1 MSDIWTR
8 RPGADEYAPY
18 FGRYIDLVPDGE
30 LLQTMREQ
38 FAATIQL
45 LAPLREEQAN
55 YRYAEGKWSVKQV
68 LGHMI
73 DTERI
78 FAYRVLR
85 IARNDATPLPGFEQ
99 DDYVKYGPHA
109 RQPWPDLIEEL
120 QVVRGATMC
129 LLRGLDGE
137 ALERRGTSSNNPAS
151 ARALAWVIAG
161 HERAH
166 MAVFHERYSTVLV

>member
-1 MSDIWTR
+1 MSEIWTL
-8 RPGADEYAPY
+8 RPGTDEYAPY
-18 FGRYIDLVPDGE
+18 FGRYIDLVPDGD
-30 LLQTMREQ
+30 LLQTLREQ
-38 FAATIQL
+38 FVPTVQL

-55 YRYAEGKWSVKQV
+55 YRYAEGKWSVKEV

-109 RQPWPDLIEEL
+109 RLPWSDLMEEF
-120 QVVRGATMC
+120 QVVRSASLC

-137 ALERRGTSSNNPAS
+137 ALARRGTSSNNPTS

-166 MAVFHERYSTVLV
+166 MGVFRERYAAVFV

>member
-1 MSDIWTR
+1 MSDIWTV
-8 RPGADEYAPY
+8 RPGAGEHAPY
-18 FGRYIDLVPDGE
+18 FGRYIDLVPDGD
-30 LLQTMREQ
+30 LLERLRGQVVSTV
-38 FAATIQL
+38 QL

-55 YRYAEGKWSVKQV
+55 YRYAEGKWSVKEV

-78 FAYRVLR
+78 FSYRVLR

-109 RQPWPDLIEEL
+109 RQPWPELVEEF
-120 QVVRGATMC
+120 QVVRSATLC

-137 ALERRGTSSNNPAS
+137 ALSRTGTASDHPAS
-151 ARALAWVIAG
+151 ARALAWMTAG
-161 HERAH
+161 HELAH
-166 MAVFHERYSTVLV
+166 MAVFHERYSAVLV